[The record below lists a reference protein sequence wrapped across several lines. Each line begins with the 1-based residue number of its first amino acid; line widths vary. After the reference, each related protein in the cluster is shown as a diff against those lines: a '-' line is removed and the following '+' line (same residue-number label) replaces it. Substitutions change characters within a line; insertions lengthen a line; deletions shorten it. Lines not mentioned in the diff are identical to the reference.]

1 MVVGPVDV
9 IIIGFPGNKF
19 TGKIAPAVADLVASG
34 TVRILDLLFVSK
46 SADGTVTSLRIED
59 LDASLV
65 PGFLSIDIHHAGI
78 LDHADAEELEEDL
91 TANSS
96 ALMVAYENVWA
107 GRFVAA
113 INEADAVVID
123 QIRIPAH
130 VVNAARSASASSTK

>member
-19 TGKIAPAVADLVASG
+19 TGKIAPAVAELVASG

-65 PGFLSIDIHHAGI
+65 PGFLSLDIHHAGI
-78 LDHADAEELEEDL
+78 LDHADAEELEDDL
-91 TANSS
+91 AANSS

-113 INEADAVVID
+113 INEADAIVID

-130 VVNAARSASASSTK
+130 VVNAAISA